1 MIKKE
6 FITFF
11 SLIVTIL
18 PILYSCKEDD
28 TPTDSLVISTI
39 NNLPDN
45 DGFYFTL
52 DNGKTMFPSEIKAD
66 NKTYESGQRAFV
78 IFNQLDQPINGYDYN
93 VQVKQIL
100 EILTKDIITMGEG
113 ENTEE
118 YIGNDPI
125 NITYMW
131 ITQDK
136 KYLTIEYQFYGTGNS
151 NRKHFLNLA
160 INPVKPDLQD
170 NEQTDEYINLE
181 FRHNDEG
188 DFAERL
194 EEGYVSF
201 KLDNIKEMM
210 TGKKGV
216 RIHTNTIYEQ
226 AKSYE
231 VDFPTTAK

>member
-1 MIKKE
+1 
-6 FITFF
+6 
-11 SLIVTIL
+11 
-18 PILYSCKEDD
+18 
-28 TPTDSLVISTI
+28 
-39 NNLPDN
+39 
-45 DGFYFTL
+45 
-52 DNGKTMFPSEIKAD
+52 
-66 NKTYESGQRAFV
+66 
-78 IFNQLDQPINGYDYN
+78 
-93 VQVKQIL
+93 
-100 EILTKDIITMGEG
+100 MGEG

-151 NRKHFLNLA
+151 NRKHFLNLV
-160 INPVKPDLQD
+160 INPIKPDLQD
-170 NEQTDEYINLE
+170 NKQTDEYINLE

>member
-11 SLIVTIL
+11 FLIVTIL

-66 NKTYESGQRAFV
+66 NKIYESGQRAFV

-118 YIGNDPI
+118 YIGFMVRETRTE
-125 NITYMW
+125 NI
-131 ITQDK
+131 
-136 KYLTIEYQFYGTGNS
+136 S
-151 NRKHFLNLA
+151 
-160 INPVKPDLQD
+160 
-170 NEQTDEYINLE
+170 
-181 FRHNDEG
+181 
-188 DFAERL
+188 
-194 EEGYVSF
+194 
-201 KLDNIKEMM
+201 
-210 TGKKGV
+210 
-216 RIHTNTIYEQ
+216 
-226 AKSYE
+226 
-231 VDFPTTAK
+231 